1 MTSSSASGQH
11 TIVTSEK
18 GRYFNYVRFS
28 LNNNFIVFYNNYTSH
43 LAETEYQHNL
53 NSLLVI
59 INSLNLRNSFG
70 ISMHKVKYEYL
81 RISHRPVYTMQ
92 AETFIFKLYIY
103 ILVYYASLKS

>member
-11 TIVTSEK
+11 TDHTIVASEK

-43 LAETEYQHNL
+43 LVETEYQHNL

-70 ISMHKVKYEYL
+70 ISMHKVKYL
-81 RISHRPVYTMQ
+81 RISHRPVRTM
-92 AETFIFKLYIY
+92 
-103 ILVYYASLKS
+103 